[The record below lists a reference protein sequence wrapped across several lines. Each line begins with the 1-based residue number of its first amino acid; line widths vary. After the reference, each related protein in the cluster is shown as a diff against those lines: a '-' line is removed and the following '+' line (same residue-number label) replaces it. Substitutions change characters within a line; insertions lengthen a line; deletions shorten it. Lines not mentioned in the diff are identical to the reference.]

1 MLINISYNDPK
12 QKQQIDDAVGQP
24 FRLTERWKLGGIGSP
39 KLEINSTS
47 LEIHNLLVLDHNI
60 NSCNIELRPKGI
72 ILRFRSLLETY
83 GLVIPY
89 YKLKVYKGQAQ
100 EYSMYKDHFCIKV
113 AATEKSTH
121 LYFKKL
127 ITQKTAALPT
137 PLEEL

>member
-60 NSCNIELRPKGI
+60 NNCNIELRPKGI

-89 YKLKVYKGQAQ
+89 YKLKIYKGKSE
-100 EYSMYKDHFCIKV
+100 EYSFYKDQYFIKV
-113 AATEKSTH
+113 AASNKAVH
-121 LYFKKL
+121 DFVKK
-127 ITQKTAALPT
+127 IQQQKMLNT
-137 PLEEL
+137 PPSIEDL

>member
-1 MLINISYNDPK
+1 MLLNVSYNDRK
-12 QKQQIDDAVGQP
+12 IKEQIDSEVGPP
-24 FRLTERWKLGGIGSP
+24 FSLRDRWKLGGIGSS
-39 KLEINSTS
+39 KLAITHASID
-47 LEIHNLLVLDHNI
+47 IHNLLVLDN
-60 NSCNIELRPKGI
+60 NSNNCSVELRPKGI
-72 ILRFRSLLETY
+72 IVRFRSLLETY

-127 ITQKTAALPT
+127 IAQKTAALPT